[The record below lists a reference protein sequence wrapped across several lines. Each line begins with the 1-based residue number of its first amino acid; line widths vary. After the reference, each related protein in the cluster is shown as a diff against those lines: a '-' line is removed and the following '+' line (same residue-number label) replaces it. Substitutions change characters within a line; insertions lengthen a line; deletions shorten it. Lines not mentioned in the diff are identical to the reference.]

1 MSVSIRRLKYIITD
15 NYVLKTFYYKNK
27 LLEMENL
34 TTKVL
39 KKILSYKKFKLK
51 NKKNLI
57 LILKTLKYLV
67 VLMLIFKIIFLK
79 PFLFTKDQIKHM
91 QIKWCQAQKSNQFQG

>member
-1 MSVSIRRLKYIITD
+1 
-15 NYVLKTFYYKNK
+15 
-27 LLEMENL
+27 MENL

-57 LILKTLKYLV
+57 LILKTLKYRV
-67 VLMLIFKIIFLK
+67 VLMLIFNIIFLK

-91 QIKWCQAQKSNQFQG
+91 QIK